1 MADSNKLQKTPSV
14 SRINRLND
22 RFVRYLFGN
31 DRNKALLLDFIND
44 ALYLDGDAVIKD
56 LELNAGELAQG
67 SYNAKLSRLDISA
80 RLENGVT
87 VDIEVQIVNRRDFTK
102 RFPYYWSIRHARQMR
117 AGESYIEIKPT
128 ILICILAFDILDE
141 ENYRNSYKIR
151 NDDNGNALC
160 DDLQLVFLELPKFK
174 KTITEPHSGLER
186 WLSYF
191 SNEEEG
197 KMEKIAKADPMIT
210 AAMLIES
217 EFWANEKERD
227 LYFAMQKQLMDESSA
242 ERSISIYAHQ
252 RGLEEGLEEGRKEG
266 IQEGERMKALET
278 ARNLLSMGIPAD
290 KISLATGLPEDEI
303 ANLAP

>member
-1 MADSNKLQKTPSV
+1 M
-14 SRINRLND
+14 
-22 RFVRYLFGN
+22 
-31 DRNKALLLDFIND
+31 
-44 ALYLDGDAVIKD
+44 
-56 LELNAGELAQG
+56 
-67 SYNAKLSRLDISA
+67 
-80 RLENGVT
+80 
-87 VDIEVQIVNRRDFTK
+87 
-102 RFPYYWSIRHARQMR
+102 
-117 AGESYIEIKPT
+117 
-128 ILICILAFDILDE
+128 
-141 ENYRNSYKIR
+141 
-151 NDDNGNALC
+151 
-160 DDLQLVFLELPKFK
+160 QLVFLELPKFK

>member
-191 SNEEEG
+191 SCEEEG